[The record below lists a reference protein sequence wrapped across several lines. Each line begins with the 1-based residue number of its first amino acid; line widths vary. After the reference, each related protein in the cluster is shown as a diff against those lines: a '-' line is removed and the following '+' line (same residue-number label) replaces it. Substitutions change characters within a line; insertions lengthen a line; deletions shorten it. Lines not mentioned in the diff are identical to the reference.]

1 MPRNKYMDSFKDY
14 KDFINSW
21 NDDSLEPIDGKTWIE
36 LVTLLRLKLD
46 VIEAHVD
53 DGITKINDVLDK
65 GDI

>member
-1 MPRNKYMDSFKDY
+1 MDSFKDY

-21 NDDSLEPIDGKTWIE
+21 NDDAIEPIEGKTWLE

-53 DGITKINDVLDK
+53 DGIDKINDIIK
-65 GDI
+65 

>member
-1 MPRNKYMDSFKDY
+1 MDSFKDY

-21 NDDSLEPIDGKTWIE
+21 KGDAIEPIEGKTWIE

-53 DGITKINDVLDK
+53 EVK
-65 GDI
+65 

>member
-1 MPRNKYMDSFKDY
+1 METFRDY

-21 NDDSLEPIDGKTWIE
+21 NDDAIEPIEGKTWLE

-53 DGITKINDVLDK
+53 DGIDKITSVLDK
-65 GDI
+65 E